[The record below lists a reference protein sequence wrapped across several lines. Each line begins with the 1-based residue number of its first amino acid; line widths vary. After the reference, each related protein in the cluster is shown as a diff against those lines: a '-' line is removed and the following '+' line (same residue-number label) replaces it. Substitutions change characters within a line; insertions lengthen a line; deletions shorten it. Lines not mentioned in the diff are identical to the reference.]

1 MPRVTA
7 AYRRNRRDEIA
18 LAAVRCLQLRGL
30 ADTSIADIVAESG
43 LSTGAIYAN
52 FKNKAELARYV
63 ANYLLTRQLDEF
75 EARLTDGRLYTP
87 GDVLNL
93 FLTVLVEDDFP
104 RDVLVQFWGAAT
116 TDPELRTVVDGAAR
130 TLAESLAAVI
140 HPWAATHASGVRD
153 RSALAQR
160 VARVLVV
167 LLQGHMVNS
176 ALMGQL
182 ASADF
187 VDTLVLALCDTVT
200 DPQ

>member
-1 MPRVTA
+1 VTA
-7 AYRRNRRDEIA
+7 AYRQNRRDEIA
-18 LAAVRCLQLRGL
+18 LAAVRCLQHRGL

-116 TDPELRTVVDGAAR
+116 TDADLRAVVDGAAR
-130 TLAESLAAVI
+130 TLEGSLTVAI
-140 HPWAATHASGVRD
+140 DRWAATHANRVRD
-153 RSALAQR
+153 RNALAQR

-167 LLQGHMVNS
+167 LLQGYMVNS
-176 ALMGQL
+176 ALIGQL
-182 ASADF
+182 SSVDF
-187 VDTLVLALCDTVT
+187 VDTVVVALCDTGT
-200 DPQ
+200 DAQ

>member
-1 MPRVTA
+1 MTA
-7 AYRRNRRDEIA
+7 AYRQNRRDEIA
-18 LAAVRCLQLRGL
+18 LAAVRCLQHRGL

-93 FLTVLVEDDFP
+93 FLAVLVEDDFP

-116 TDPELRTVVDGAAR
+116 TDPALRTVVDGAAS
-130 TLAESLAAVI
+130 TLEESLAVAI
-140 HPWAATHASGVRD
+140 HRWASTHANRVRD
-153 RSALAQR
+153 RNALAKR
-160 VARVLVV
+160 VAHVLLV
-167 LLQGHMVNS
+167 LLQGYMVNS
-176 ALMGQL
+176 ALFGPL
-182 ASADF
+182 SGADF
-187 VDTLVLALCDTVT
+187 VDTVVLALRDTGT
-200 DPQ
+200 DAQ

>member
-1 MPRVTA
+1 VTA
-7 AYRRNRRDEIA
+7 AYRQNRRDEIA
-18 LAAVRCLQLRGL
+18 LAAVRCLQQRGL

-116 TDPELRTVVDGAAR
+116 TDPDLRTAVDGAAR
-130 TLAESLAAVI
+130 TLEESLAAAI
-140 HPWAATHASGVRD
+140 HRWAATQASRVRD
-153 RSALAQR
+153 RNALAQR

-167 LLQGHMVNS
+167 LLQGYMVNS
-176 ALMGQL
+176 ALFGQL
-182 ASADF
+182 SSADF
-187 VDTLVLALCDTVT
+187 VDTVVLALCDTGADT
-200 DPQ
+200 R

>member
-1 MPRVTA
+1 MTA
-7 AYRRNRRDEIA
+7 AYRQNRRDEIA
-18 LAAVRCLQLRGL
+18 LAAVRCLQHRGL
-30 ADTSIADIVAESG
+30 AETSIADIVAESG

-116 TDPELRTVVDGAAR
+116 TDPALRTVVDGAAS
-130 TLAESLAAVI
+130 TLEESFAVVI
-140 HPWAATHASGVRD
+140 QRWAATHANRARD
-153 RSALAQR
+153 RNALAQR

-167 LLQGHMVNS
+167 LLQGYMVNS
-176 ALMGQL
+176 ALFGPL
-182 ASADF
+182 SGAEF
-187 VDTLVLALCDTVT
+187 VDTVVLAVRDTGA
-200 DPQ
+200 DAQ